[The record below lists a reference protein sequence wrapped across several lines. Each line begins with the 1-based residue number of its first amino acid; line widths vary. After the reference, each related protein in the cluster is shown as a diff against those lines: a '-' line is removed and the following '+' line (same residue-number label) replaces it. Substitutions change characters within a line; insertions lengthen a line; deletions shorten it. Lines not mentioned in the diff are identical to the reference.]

1 MSLRVIIE
9 NMKHVNLMIGRFQP
23 FTTGHYKCVEE
34 AMKQKGLPTVVAMI
48 NTTMEKVDE
57 KHPFPSSLTLPL
69 YNDLFK
75 KDKNLEKFILVSN
88 ADIVK
93 ISEAFAKEGYQIAS
107 WTCGTDRIDSYT
119 RMSEKYHDQANLAD
133 DFEMI
138 EIFRTGDDVSA
149 TKVRKA
155 LIDGD
160 KKAFYSMV
168 PMVHLSARLKNDYY
182 EVLKEQIDKVVK

>member
-1 MSLRVIIE
+1 
-9 NMKHVNLMIGRFQP
+9 MIGRFQP
-23 FTTGHYKCVEE
+23 FTTGHYKCAEE
-34 AMKQKGLPTVVAMI
+34 AMKKKGLPTVVAMI
-48 NTTMEKVDE
+48 NVADDKVDE
-57 KHPFPSSLTLPL
+57 KHPFPTSLILPL

-75 KDKNLEKFILVSN
+75 RDKNIEKFILVQN

-93 ISEAFAKEGYQIAS
+93 IGEAFAKEGYQIAS

-119 RMSEKYHDQANLAD
+119 KMSTKYAEQAGLAK

-149 TKVRKA
+149 TKVRQA

-160 KKAFYSMV
+160 KKAFYRMV
-168 PMVHLSARLKNDYY
+168 PLVSMTSRLKNDYY
-182 EVLKEQIDKVVK
+182 QVLKDQIDKVVK

>member
-1 MSLRVIIE
+1 
-9 NMKHVNLMIGRFQP
+9 MIGRFQP

-34 AMKQKGLPTVVAMI
+34 AMKKKGLPTVVAMI

-75 KDKNLEKFILVSN
+75 KDKNLEKFILVNN

-107 WTCGTDRIDSYT
+107 WTCGTDRIDAYT
-119 RMSEKYHDQANLAD
+119 RMSEKYHDQANLTD

-160 KKAFYSMV
+160 KQAFYSMV
-168 PMVHLSARLKNDYY
+168 PMVHLSSRLKNDYY
-182 EVLKEQIDKVVK
+182 EILKEQIDKVVK